1 MQAPQD
7 RQPRAVFW
15 RPCCFLPEV
24 PLVLLKLT
32 RMESGNFYNVSCKK
46 KKDWSVLS
54 ELEMRH
60 QVPLEARD
68 MNGPLGLRPSSP
80 LLDRWSWA
88 WARDLPLRAWSG
100 GRFFCREVL
109 TSLIRLCPKLG
120 LSVSSPVSPPWT
132 RSRHGKRVT
141 VDDSSGSTAVP
152 AV

>member
-7 RQPRAVFW
+7 RQPRAIIW
-15 RPCCFLPEV
+15 RP
-24 PLVLLKLT
+24 LT
-32 RMESGNFYNVSCKK
+32 RMESGDFYNVSCKK
-46 KKDWSVLS
+46 KKEWPVLS

-100 GRFFCREVL
+100 GRFFCRELL
-109 TSLIRLCPKLG
+109 TSLIRLCPKLACLCPHLFRLRG
-120 LSVSSPVSPPWT
+120 REVATESESLWMIAVARPQSQPFENP
-132 RSRHGKRVT
+132 REASRQ
-141 VDDSSGSTAVP
+141 
-152 AV
+152 